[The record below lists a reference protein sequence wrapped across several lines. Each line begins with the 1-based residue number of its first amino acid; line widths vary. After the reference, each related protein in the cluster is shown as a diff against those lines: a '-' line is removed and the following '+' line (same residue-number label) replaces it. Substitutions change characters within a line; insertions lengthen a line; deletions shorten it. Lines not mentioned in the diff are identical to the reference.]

1 MSILD
6 DILEAF
12 GEPAKKK
19 LRAQS
24 PEGQSFLDQMLAK
37 AQQADLPQ
45 EAIDQNYAN
54 LIFQHIGKPGL
65 DKYDLNAPRMA
76 NAQAPVGMYTYAD
89 KAKSDQYLKNHST
102 WSDKPVAQTPVVTS
116 GENVFVIGADKPTE
130 GMRQSFI
137 EAMERADRRG
147 DKYANLLPHQKEYWD
162 EKINN
167 FMRFGD
173 PTGLPISATDMN
185 NIFTE
190 NGYDMLLRNA
200 NEFVHLKPEQLRKP
214 DAEFNPA
221 SKGKNGLNLGTAGVA
236 AGAGLAAMQSEDAEA
251 GWVKNAGG
259 IFTPDDARIATR
271 FPTAK
276 SSQENPILNNLII
289 DVDSMLASGD
299 KQVARNAEL
308 LRGYNTPISSRRP
321 DNVFNDFR
329 DRVSDN
335 LLWMF
340 DQIPEEV
347 RDQSKL
353 WYDGA
358 NKLANQF
365 ASEYKASPN
374 AVAGVMAALSPQKDW
389 YMNVSLAE
397 RLIDVVKT
405 KKDFGVNDDIKN
417 TFKRI
422 YGDEKYAKDIKAV
435 ESKPWEELTD
445 VQKAM
450 YVRGFDETYNNRAHR
465 IVSADG
471 QFMDFAKT
479 AKGEDKKTGW
489 GSNTEIAKAISVLE
503 NPTQENISKQMG
515 GMHKVRNFYN
525 NIIDPNAK
533 FGDVTIDT
541 HAVAAGLVEPFS
553 GKSIPVA
560 HNFGTGSASSASTGA
575 KGTYGV
581 YADAYR
587 QAAEQAGVLPREMQS
602 ITWEGVRGLFPAGF
616 KSEKNVKAVNDVM
629 ALQKAGK
636 ISLEEARNRIVDMA
650 GGIDNPSW
658 YREGRDIRDIQSTA
672 GSSFKDASIK
682 GGAAGSAILAALAN
696 NSFAG
701 TDVPDYALPMS
712 VQAAGQS
719 DLTGVANPGRDFG
732 NVAAGVDMLLPLFM
746 ESIKPATMGNAELTE
761 EQRKRGYYYGM

>member
-1 MSILD
+1 MSSILD
-6 DILEAF
+6 WIGRKVEDLVALGYPESVAKRISSGELPMDEASRM
-12 GEPAKKK
+12 A
-19 LRAQS
+19 RAAQQGYS
-24 PEGQSFLDQMLAK
+24 PEIYYHSGSPNINILDT
-37 AQQADLPQ
+37 
-45 EAIDQNYAN
+45 AI
-54 LIFQHIGKPGL
+54 
-65 DKYDLNAPRMA
+65 
-76 NAQAPVGMYTYAD
+76 
-89 KAKSDQYLKNHST
+89 S
-102 WSDKPVAQTPVVTS
+102 SDKKTADTGTWFTGSPEVANTYLPPEGAMYPVRMKTGDYDKVDAGGQTWNWIENPEKTKVVSTDDL
-116 GENVFVIGADKPTE
+116 A
-130 GMRQSFI
+130 
-137 EAMERADRRG
+137 RAARTKAG
-147 DKYANLLPHQKEYWD
+147 
-162 EKINN
+162 
-167 FMRFGD
+167 
-173 PTGLPISATDMN
+173 
-185 NIFTE
+185 
-190 NGYDMLLRNA
+190 
-200 NEFVHLKPEQLRKP
+200 
-214 DAEFNPA
+214 
-221 SKGKNGLNLGTAGVA
+221 SKGLVIDNVVDMGTNYQALNNAVDDKIDWILKYQDGGARNIAVNDPSTVKSVNAAYDPKYKGPNIMGALSGLTAGGLGLGA
-236 AGAGLAAMQSEDAEA
+236 ALQSEDAEA
-251 GWVKNAGG
+251 APTSFSRVAGG
-259 IFTPDDARIATR
+259 MFLPDDTRIATR

-276 SSQENPILNNLII
+276 ASTENPILENLII
-289 DVDSMLASGD
+289 DTDAMLKSGD
-299 KQVARNAEL
+299 KQAARNAEL
-308 LRGYNTPISSRRP
+308 LKSYNVPISSRAP
-321 DNVFNDFR
+321 EKVFNDFR

-340 DQIPEEV
+340 DNIPEEV

-358 NKLANQF
+358 NRLANQF
-365 ASEYKASPN
+365 ASEYQVAPQS
-374 AVAGVMAALSPQKDW
+374 VAGVMAALSPQKDW

-397 RLIDVVKT
+397 RLIDIVKT
-405 KKDFGVNDDIKN
+405 KKDFGVTDDMKN
-417 TFKRI
+417 TFSRI
-422 YGDEKYAKDIKAV
+422 YGDEKYAKDLKEV
-435 ESKPWEELTD
+435 MSKPWEELTD
-445 VQKAM
+445 TQKAM

-541 HAVAAGLVEPFS
+541 HAVAAGLIEPFS

-560 HNFGTGSASSASTGA
+560 HNFGTGAASSANTGA

-581 YADAYR
+581 HADAVR

-602 ITWEGVRGLFPAGF
+602 ITWEGVRGLFPPEF
-616 KSEKNVKAVNDVM
+616 KTAKNMQAVSDVM

-636 ISLEEARNRIVDMA
+636 ISMEEARNRIVDMA
-650 GGIDNPSW
+650 GGFDNPSW
-658 YREGRDIRDIQSTA
+658 YKPGRDIRDIKSTA
-672 GSSFKDASIK
+672 QSSYKDASIK

-701 TDVPDYALPMS
+701 TDVPDSALPMAA
-712 VQAAGQS
+712 QAAGQS

-732 NVAAGVDMLLPLFM
+732 NIAFGIDMLLPLFM

>member
-6 DILEAF
+6 DIIASFSSPKTLKA
-12 GEPAKKK
+12 G
-19 LRAQS
+19 S
-24 PEGQSFLDQMLAK
+24 PEGQSFLDMMLAK
-37 AQQADLPQ
+37 AQKADLPQ
-45 EAIDQNYAN
+45 EAIDQGYINSM
-54 LIFQHIGKPGL
+54 FQHVGKPGL
-65 DKYDLNAPRMA
+65 ESYDLAAPRVA

-102 WSDKPVAQTPVVTS
+102 WSDVPVEQMPVVTS

-130 GMRQSFI
+130 GMRESFI
-137 EAMERADRRG
+137 KAMERNSVRDES
-147 DKYANLLPHQKEYWD
+147 YATMPEHRKGYYD
-162 EKINN
+162 EKINK
-167 FMRFGD
+167 FMQYGD
-173 PTGLPISATDMN
+173 PTGLPISAQDMN
-185 NIFTE
+185 KIFTD
-190 NGYDMLLRNA
+190 NGYDMLLRNG
-200 NEFVHLKPEQLRKP
+200 NEFVHLKPEQLRSP
-214 DAEFNPA
+214 DADFDP
-221 SKGKNGLNLGTAGVA
+221 SKLGKNGLKLGVTGLA
-236 AGAGLAAMQSEDAEA
+236 AGAALTGSEDAEA
-251 GWVKNAGG
+251 APTSFSRMAGG
-259 IFTPDDARIATR
+259 MFLPDDTRIATR

-276 SSQENPILNNLII
+276 ASTENPILENLII
-289 DVDSMLASGD
+289 DTDAMLKSGD
-299 KQVARNAEL
+299 KQAARNAEL
-308 LRGYNTPISSRRP
+308 LKSYNTPISTRSP
-321 DNVFNDFR
+321 DKVFNDFR

-340 DQIPEEV
+340 DNIPEEV

-358 NKLANQF
+358 NRLANQF
-365 ASEYKASPN
+365 AGEYQVAPQS
-374 AVAGVMAALSPQKDW
+374 VAGVMAALSPQKDW

-397 RLIDVVKT
+397 RLIDIVKT
-405 KKDFGVNDDIKN
+405 KTGGGVTPEMKE

-422 YGDEKYAKDIKAV
+422 YGDEKYADDIKQV
-435 ESKPWEELTD
+435 LSKPYDELTD
-445 VQKAM
+445 TQKAM
-450 YVRGFDETYNNRAHR
+450 FVRGYDEAHNNRAHR

-541 HAVAAGLVEPFS
+541 HAVAAGLIEPFS

-560 HNFGTGSASSASTGA
+560 HNFGTGAASSANTGA

-602 ITWEGVRGLFPAGF
+602 ITWEGVRGLFPAEF
-616 KSEKNVKAVNDVM
+616 KTAKNMQAVSDVM
-629 ALQKAGK
+629 AQQKAGK
-636 ISLEEARNRIVDMA
+636 ISMDEARNRIVDMA

-658 YREGRDIRDIQSTA
+658 YKPERDIRDIKSTA
-672 GSSFKDASIK
+672 QSSYKDAGIK
-682 GGAAGSAILAALAN
+682 GAATGSAILGALTGNA
-696 NSFAG
+696 FAG
-701 TDVPDYALPMS
+701 SDVPDYALPAA

-719 DLTGVANPGRDFG
+719 DLTGKADPGRDFG
-732 NVAAGVDMLLPLFM
+732 NAATILDFLLPLVA
-746 ESIKPATMGNAELTE
+746 ETVKPQMMGNAELTD
-761 EQRKRGYYYGM
+761 EQRKRGYYNGM

>member
-1 MSILD
+1 MSSILD
-6 DILEAF
+6 WIGRKVEDLVALGYPESVAKRISSGELPMDEASRM
-12 GEPAKKK
+12 A
-19 LRAQS
+19 RAAEQGYDVDNVFYKGS
-24 PEGQSFLDQMLAK
+24 RSGQEYTNNDRASWASSHPYVASSYGMTMKDGNPVGAVYPVYTKNPEVSYDVGGNLWSNLNGIEVTPDTYSKQISTDNIF
-37 AQQADLPQ
+37 
-45 EAIDQNYAN
+45 DQNYKQGIKSTEFKNVIDPGIGNYYLNKYFPEAAESN
-54 LIFQHIGKPGL
+54 L
-65 DKYDLNAPRMA
+65 A
-76 NAQAPVGMYTYAD
+76 
-89 KAKSDQYLKNHST
+89 
-102 WSDKPVAQTPVVTS
+102 
-116 GENVFVIGADKPTE
+116 
-130 GMRQSFI
+130 
-137 EAMERADRRG
+137 
-147 DKYANLLPHQKEYWD
+147 
-162 EKINN
+162 
-167 FMRFGD
+167 
-173 PTGLPISATDMN
+173 
-185 NIFTE
+185 
-190 NGYDMLLRNA
+190 
-200 NEFVHLKPEQLRKP
+200 
-214 DAEFNPA
+214 NPA
-221 SKGKNGLNLGTAGVA
+221 TSRAFSGGDVKSVNAAFDPEYKGPNIMGALSGLTAGGLGLGA
-236 AGAGLAAMQSEDAEA
+236 ALQSEDAEA

-276 SSQENPILNNLII
+276 TAQENPILNNLII

-321 DNVFNDFR
+321 DRVFNDFR

-365 ASEYKASPN
+365 AAEYQVAPN
-374 AVAGVMAALSPQKDW
+374 SVAGVMAALSPQKDW

-397 RLIDVVKT
+397 RLIDIVKT
-405 KKDFGVNDDIKN
+405 KKDFGVTDDMKN
-417 TFKRI
+417 TFSRI
-422 YGDEKYAKDIKAV
+422 YGDEKYAKDLKEV
-435 ESKPWEELTD
+435 VSKPWEELTD
-445 VQKAM
+445 TQKAM

-560 HNFGTGSASSASTGA
+560 HNFGTGAASSASTGA

-616 KSEKNVKAVNDVM
+616 KTEKNVKAVNDVM

-636 ISLEEARNRIVDMA
+636 ISLEEARNRIMDMA

-658 YREGRDIRDIQSTA
+658 YKEGRDIRDIQSTA
-672 GSSFKDASIK
+672 GSSYKDASIK

-701 TDVPDYALPMS
+701 TDVPDSALPMAA
-712 VQAAGQS
+712 QAAGQS

-732 NVAAGVDMLLPLFM
+732 NVAFGIDMLLPLFM